1 MCVKQKALG
10 LHSHE
15 DGHDEADHGHSDHD
29 EHSRADELDPIW
41 KMSAVMGSNNKL

>member
-15 DGHDEADHGHSDHD
+15 NGHDEADHGHDD
-29 EHSRADELDPIW
+29 HSRADELDPIW